1 METFKLV
8 VSKNKLNRSI
18 VMRWIN
24 LNLISF
30 LLVITAISF
39 PQKRA
44 FTIEDLYKVK
54 NVSAPVLSNSGEKI
68 AFTVSE
74 SDLPKGKSTNTV
86 YVMNINGSSLVN
98 ISEKVSGAHSPFW
111 SSNDDLYLI
120 NSGQVY
126 KYSFYTGEAVQVT
139 DFYAGVSDP
148 VISNDEKYI
157 AFTAE
162 LFPECGIDNDCN
174 KRLEESSS
182 NGPMQAYI
190 ADELLFR
197 HWTDYKGEKESF
209 LVLYDLMEKK
219 YQAITSSDVLSG
231 TYMLGGSPKY
241 AFSPDSRV
249 LCYVSSSEKNIANST
264 NTDIYLMPLGGTQTV
279 NITLA
284 NEAWDGTPIFSP
296 DGKYLA
302 YRTHSIPGFEADRF
316 RIAVYNTQTLFS
328 EVLTEGFDYT
338 TDNLSWSADSK
349 SIYFLA
355 DYQGYSPVYKLDIE
369 SKSVVQVTDDKAVRG
384 YQTNKD
390 ENNIYLTYTSVD
402 KLPEIY
408 SYDVNA
414 STYSQITFFNKKLTE
429 EVDIRPAEQ
438 MWVDGADGVAV
449 HVFIVKP
456 HGFDEYKRY
465 PLIINVH
472 GGPQMQWMDSFR
484 GDWQVYPGSG
494 YVVAFFNP
502 HGSTGY
508 GSKYTETISKDWG
521 GKVYEDVMKVTEALE
536 KLRYVDNNRMG
547 AMGWSYGGY
556 MMNWLQG
563 QTKKF
568 KCFASMM
575 GIFDMESMW
584 GATEELWFAN
594 WDLGGQPWNSELYN
608 KYSPSNFVQNF
619 STPTLII
626 TGEKDYRVPYTQ
638 SIQYFNTLQSL
649 GIDSR
654 LIVFKNDGHWP
665 NNVKSMPL
673 YYNSHLEWF
682 HKYLDGKPAPYDSK
696 ELVKNNVFK

>member
-1 METFKLV
+1 
-8 VSKNKLNRSI
+8 
-18 VMRWIN
+18 
-24 LNLISF
+24 
-30 LLVITAISF
+30 
-39 PQKRA
+39 
-44 FTIEDLYKVK
+44 
-54 NVSAPVLSNSGEKI
+54 
-68 AFTVSE
+68 
-74 SDLPKGKSTNTV
+74 
-86 YVMNINGSSLVN
+86 
-98 ISEKVSGAHSPFW
+98 
-111 SSNDDLYLI
+111 
-120 NSGQVY
+120 
-126 KYSFYTGEAVQVT
+126 
-139 DFYAGVSDP
+139 
-148 VISNDEKYI
+148 
-157 AFTAE
+157 
-162 LFPECGIDNDCN
+162 
-174 KRLEESSS
+174 
-182 NGPMQAYI
+182 MQAYI

-197 HWTDYKGEKESF
+197 HWTDYKGEKESY
-209 LVLYDLMEKK
+209 LVLFDIKENK

-231 TYMLGGSPKY
+231 TYMLGGGPKY

-249 LCYVSSSEKNIANST
+249 LAYVSSSEKNIANST

-284 NEAWDGTPIFSP
+284 NDAWDGAPVYSP
-296 DGKYLA
+296 DGNYIA
-302 YRTHSIPGFEADRF
+302 YKTHSIPGFEADRF
-316 RIAVYNTQTLFS
+316 RIAVYNTRTLLS
-328 EVLTEGFDYT
+328 EVLTEDFDYT
-338 TDNLSWSADSK
+338 TDNLSWSVDSK

-355 DYQGYSPVYKLDIE
+355 DNRGYSPVYKVNVQ
-369 SKSVVQVTDDKAVRG
+369 SKNITKITDDKAVRG
-384 YQTNKD
+384 YQINK
-390 ENNIYLTYTSVD
+390 EEKNLYLTFTAVD

-414 STYSQITFFNKKLTE
+414 SVYSQITFFNKKLSE

-438 MWVDGADGVAV
+438 MWIEGADGVSV
-449 HVFIVKP
+449 HVFVVKP
-456 HGFDEYKRY
+456 HGYEEYKKY

-508 GSKYTETISKDWG
+508 GSKYTEAISKDWG
-521 GKVYEDVMKVTEALE
+521 GKVFEDVMKVTEALE
-536 KLRYVDNNRMG
+536 KLPYVDSNRMG

-568 KCFASMM
+568 KCLASMM
-575 GIFDMESMW
+575 GIFDLESMW

-608 KYSPSNFVQNF
+608 KYSPSNYVENF

-654 LIVFKNDGHWP
+654 LIIFKNDGHWP
-665 NNVKSMPL
+665 SNVKSMPL

-682 HKYLDGKPAPYDSK
+682 HKYLGGNPAPYDSK

>member
-1 METFKLV
+1 MKLSNS
-8 VSKNKLNRSI
+8 SKGENMFVKKYLSVFLLI
-18 VMRWIN
+18 V
-24 LNLISF
+24 ISF
-30 LLVITAISF
+30 SVNA
-39 PQKRA
+39 QKRA

-54 NVSAPVLSNSGEKI
+54 NASSPALSNSGEKI

-74 SDLPKGKSTNTV
+74 SDLSTGKTNTIV
-86 YVMNINGSSLVN
+86 YIMNPNGSSLVN
-98 ISEKVSGAHSPFW
+98 VSEKIPGAISPFW
-111 SSNDDLYLI
+111 SSTDELYLM
-120 NSGQVY
+120 NKGQVY
-126 KYSFYTGEAVQVT
+126 NYSLETNESVQVT

-148 VISNDEKYI
+148 ILSNDGRYI

-162 LFPECGIDNDCN
+162 LFPECGTDNDCN
-174 KRLEESSS
+174 KRLDESSS

-197 HWTDYKGEKESF
+197 HWTDYKGEKESY
-209 LVLYDLMEKK
+209 LVLFDIKEKK
-219 YQAITSSDVLSG
+219 YQTIISSDVLSG
-231 TYMLGGSPKY
+231 TYMLGGGSKF

-249 LCYVSSSEKNIANST
+249 LAYVSSPEKNIANST
-264 NTDIYLMPLGGTQTV
+264 NTDIYLMPIGGKDAV

-284 NEAWDGTPIFSP
+284 NDAWDGTPLFSP
-296 DGKYLA
+296 DGKFIA
-302 YRTHSIPGFEADRF
+302 YKTHAIPGFEADRF
-316 RIAVYNTQTLFS
+316 RIAVYNTQTLQS
-328 EVLTEGFDYT
+328 EVLTESFDYT
-338 TDNLSWSADSK
+338 TDNLSWSSDSK

-355 DYQGYSPVYKLDIE
+355 DNRGYSPVYKVDVE
-369 SKSVVQVTDDKAVRG
+369 TKNVTKVTDDKAVRG
-384 YQTNKD
+384 YQTNK
-390 ENNIYLTYTSVD
+390 EEKNLYLTFSTVD
-402 KLPEIY
+402 KPAEIF

-414 STYSQITFFNKKLTE
+414 GVYSQITYFNKKLTE

-438 MWVDGADGVAV
+438 MWVDGADGVPV

-456 HGFDEYKRY
+456 HGYEEYKKY
-465 PLIINVH
+465 PLVINVH

-508 GSKYTETISKDWG
+508 GSKYTEAISKDWG

-536 KLRYVDNNRMG
+536 KLPYVDSNRMG

-594 WDLGGQPWNSELYN
+594 WDLGGQPWNSDLYN
-608 KYSPSNFVQNF
+608 KYSPSNFVKNF
-619 STPTLII
+619 STPALII

-654 LIVFKNDGHWP
+654 LIIFKNDGHWP
-665 NNVKSMPL
+665 SNVKSMPL

-682 HKYLDGKPAPYDSK
+682 HKYLGGNPAPYDSR

>member
-1 METFKLV
+1 MFLKKYLSV
-8 VSKNKLNRSI
+8 
-18 VMRWIN
+18 
-24 LNLISF
+24 F
-30 LLVITAISF
+30 LLLIISVSISA
-39 PQKRA
+39 QKRA

-54 NVSAPVLSNSGEKI
+54 NVSSPVLSNSGDKI
-68 AFTVSE
+68 AYTVSE
-74 SDLPKGKSTNTV
+74 SDLSTGKTINTV
-86 YVMNINGSSLVN
+86 YVMNTIGSSLAS
-98 ISEKVSGAHSPFW
+98 ISDKVPGAYSPFW
-111 SSNDDLYLI
+111 SSDDELFLM
-120 NSGQVY
+120 NKGQVY
-126 KYSFYTGEAVQVT
+126 NYSFETNEAVQVT

-148 VISNDEKYI
+148 VLSNDGRYI

-162 LFPECGIDNDCN
+162 LFPECGVDNECN

-209 LVLYDLMEKK
+209 LVLFDIKENK
-219 YQAITSSDVLSG
+219 YQTITSSDVLAGS
-231 TYMLGGSPKY
+231 YMLGGGPKY
-241 AFSPDSRV
+241 AFSPDSRI
-249 LCYVSSSEKNIANST
+249 LTYVSSPEKNIANST
-264 NTDIYLMPLGGTQTV
+264 NTDIYLMPLGGNQTV

-284 NEAWDGTPIFSP
+284 NNAWDGTPVFSP
-296 DGKYLA
+296 DGKFIA
-302 YRTHSIPGFEADRF
+302 YRTHLIPGYEADRF
-316 RIAVYNTQTLFS
+316 RIAVYNTQTLQS
-328 EVLTEGFDYT
+328 EVLTENFDYT
-338 TDNLSWSADSK
+338 TDNLSWSSDSK

-355 DYQGYSPVYKLDIE
+355 DNRGYSPIYKVDIE
-369 SKSVVQVTDDKAVRG
+369 SKNIVEVTDDKAVRG
-384 YQTNKD
+384 YQINKE
-390 ENNIYLTYTSVD
+390 ENKLYLTYSAVNM
-402 KLPEIY
+402 PAEMY
-408 SYDVNA
+408 SYDINA
-414 STYSQITFFNKKLTE
+414 SMYSQITFFNKKLVE

-438 MWVDGADGVAV
+438 MWVEGADGVSV

-456 HGFDEYKRY
+456 HGFEEYKKY
-465 PLIINVH
+465 PLVINVH

-508 GSKYTETISKDWG
+508 GSKYTEAISKDWG

-536 KLRYVDNNRMG
+536 KLPYVDSNRMG

-568 KCFASMM
+568 KCLASMM
-575 GIFDMESMW
+575 GIFDLESMW

-594 WDLGGQPWNSELYN
+594 WDLGGQPWNSDLYN

-654 LIVFKNDGHWP
+654 LIIFKNDGHWP
-665 NNVKSMPL
+665 SNVKSMPL

-682 HKYLDGKPAPYDSK
+682 HKYLGGNPAPYDSK
-696 ELVKNNVFK
+696 ELVKNKVFK

>member
-1 METFKLV
+1 MFLKKYLSV
-8 VSKNKLNRSI
+8 
-18 VMRWIN
+18 
-24 LNLISF
+24 F
-30 LLVITAISF
+30 LLLIISVSISA
-39 PQKRA
+39 QKRA

-54 NVSAPVLSNSGEKI
+54 NVSSPVLSNSGDKI
-68 AFTVSE
+68 AYTVSE
-74 SDLPKGKSTNTV
+74 SDLSKGKTINTV
-86 YVMNINGSSLVN
+86 YVMNTIGSSLVS
-98 ISEKVSGAHSPFW
+98 ISDKVPGASSPFW
-111 SSNDDLYLI
+111 SSDDELFLM
-120 NSGQVY
+120 NKGQVY
-126 KYSFYTGEAVQVT
+126 KYSFETNEAVQVT

-148 VISNDEKYI
+148 VLSNDGRYI

-162 LFPECGIDNDCN
+162 LFPECGVDNECN

-209 LVLYDLMEKK
+209 LVLFDIKENK
-219 YQAITSSDVLSG
+219 YQTITSSDVLAGS
-231 TYMLGGSPKY
+231 YMLGGGPKY
-241 AFSPDSRV
+241 AFSPDSRI
-249 LCYVSSSEKNIANST
+249 LTYVSSPEKNIANST
-264 NTDIYLMPLGGTQTV
+264 NTDIYLMPLGGNQTV

-284 NEAWDGTPIFSP
+284 NNAWDGTPVFSP
-296 DGKYLA
+296 DGKFIA
-302 YRTHSIPGFEADRF
+302 YRTHLIPGYEADRF
-316 RIAVYNTQTLFS
+316 RIAVYNTQTLQS
-328 EVLTEGFDYT
+328 EVLTENFDYT
-338 TDNLSWSADSK
+338 TDNLSWSSDSK

-355 DYQGYSPVYKLDIE
+355 DNRGYSPIYKVDIE
-369 SKSVVQVTDDKAVRG
+369 SKNIVEVTDDKAVRG
-384 YQTNKD
+384 YQINKE
-390 ENNIYLTYTSVD
+390 ENKLYLTYSAVNM
-402 KLPEIY
+402 PAEMY
-408 SYDVNA
+408 SYDINA
-414 STYSQITFFNKKLTE
+414 SMYSQITFFNKKLVE

-438 MWVDGADGVAV
+438 MWVEGADGVSV

-456 HGFDEYKRY
+456 HGFEEYKKY
-465 PLIINVH
+465 PLVINVH

-508 GSKYTETISKDWG
+508 GSKYTEAISKDWG

-536 KLRYVDNNRMG
+536 KLPYVDSNRMG

-568 KCFASMM
+568 KCLASMM
-575 GIFDMESMW
+575 GIFDLESMW

-594 WDLGGQPWNSELYN
+594 WDLGGQPWNSDLYN

-654 LIVFKNDGHWP
+654 LIIFKNDGHWP
-665 NNVKSMPL
+665 SNVKSMPL

-682 HKYLDGKPAPYDSK
+682 HKYLGGNPAPYDSK
-696 ELVKNNVFK
+696 ELVKNKVFK

>member
-1 METFKLV
+1 MYLIGEKMNC
-8 VSKNKLNRSI
+8 KN
-18 VMRWIN
+18 V
-24 LNLISF
+24 LILTM
-30 LLVITAISF
+30 LLIGSVSF

-44 FTIEDLYKVK
+44 FTIEDLYKVN
-54 NVSAPVLSNSGEKI
+54 NVSVPVLSNSGEKI

-74 SDLPKGKSTNTV
+74 SDLPKGKSIITV
-86 YVMNINGSSLVN
+86 YVINKNGSSLINV
-98 ISEKVSGAHSPFW
+98 SEKVPGAHSPFW
-111 SSNDDLYLI
+111 SSSDDLYLI
-120 NSGQVY
+120 NKGQVY
-126 KYSFYTGEAVQVT
+126 KYSFETNEPVQVT

-148 VISNDEKYI
+148 ILSNDGRYI

-162 LFPECGIDNDCN
+162 LFSECGTDNDCN
-174 KRLEESSS
+174 KRLDESSS
-182 NGPMQAYI
+182 NGPVQAYI

-197 HWTDYKGEKESF
+197 HWTDYKGEKESY
-209 LVLYDLMEKK
+209 LVLFDTKEKK
-219 YQAITSSDVLSG
+219 YQPITSSDVLAG
-231 TYMLGGSPKY
+231 AYMLGGGPKF

-249 LCYVSSSEKNIANST
+249 LAYVSSPEKNIANST
-264 NTDIYLMPLGGTQTV
+264 NTDIYLMPIGGKEAV

-284 NEAWDGTPIFSP
+284 NDAWDGSPVFSP
-296 DGKYLA
+296 DGNYIA
-302 YRTHSIPGFEADRF
+302 YKTHSIPGFEADRF
-316 RIAVYNTQTLFS
+316 RIAVYNTHTLQA
-328 EVLTEGFDYT
+328 EVLSESFDYT
-338 TDNLSWSADSK
+338 TDNLSWSSDSK

-355 DYQGYSPVYKLDIE
+355 DNRGYSPVYKIDVQ
-369 SKSVVQVTDDKAVRG
+369 SKNITKVTDDKSVRG
-384 YQTNKD
+384 YQINKD
-390 ENNIYLTYTSVD
+390 EKNLYLTFTSVD

-414 STYSQITFFNKKLTE
+414 SIYSQITFFNKKLMD

-438 MWVDGADGVAV
+438 MWVDGADGVPV
-449 HVFIVKP
+449 HVFVVKP
-456 HGFDEYKRY
+456 HGFEEYKKY
-465 PLIINVH
+465 PLVINVH

-484 GDWQVYPGSG
+484 GDWQVYPGFG

-508 GSKYTETISKDWG
+508 GSKYTEAISKDWG

-536 KLRYVDNNRMG
+536 KLPYVDENRIG

-568 KCFASMM
+568 KCLASMM
-575 GIFDMESMW
+575 GVYDLESMW
-584 GATEELWFAN
+584 GATEELWFAS
-594 WDLGGQPWNSELYN
+594 WDFGGQPWNSELYS
-608 KYSPSNFVQNF
+608 KYSPSNYAKNF

-626 TGEKDYRVPYTQ
+626 VGEKDYRVPYTQ
-638 SIQYFNTLQSL
+638 SLQYFTTLQSL

-654 LIVFKNDGHWP
+654 LIIFKNDGHWP

-682 HKYLDGKPAPYDSK
+682 HKYLGGNLAPYNSK

>member
-1 METFKLV
+1 MFLKKYLSV
-8 VSKNKLNRSI
+8 
-18 VMRWIN
+18 
-24 LNLISF
+24 F
-30 LLVITAISF
+30 LLLIISVSISA
-39 PQKRA
+39 QKRA

-54 NVSAPVLSNSGEKI
+54 NVSSPVLSNSGDKI
-68 AFTVSE
+68 AYTVSE
-74 SDLPKGKSTNTV
+74 SDLSKGKTINTV
-86 YVMNINGSSLVN
+86 YVMNTIGSSLVS
-98 ISEKVSGAHSPFW
+98 ISDKVPDAYSPFW
-111 SSNDDLYLI
+111 SSDDELFLM
-120 NSGQVY
+120 NKGQVY
-126 KYSFYTGEAVQVT
+126 KYSFETNEAVQVT

-148 VISNDEKYI
+148 VLSNDGRYI

-162 LFPECGIDNDCN
+162 LFPECGVDNDCN

-209 LVLYDLMEKK
+209 LVLFDIKENK
-219 YQAITSSDVLSG
+219 YQTITSSDVLAGS
-231 TYMLGGSPKY
+231 YMLGGGPKY
-241 AFSPDSRV
+241 AFSPDSRI
-249 LCYVSSSEKNIANST
+249 LTYVSSPEKNIANST
-264 NTDIYLMPLGGTQTV
+264 NTDIYLMPLGGNQTV

-284 NEAWDGTPIFSP
+284 NNAWDGTPVFSP
-296 DGKYLA
+296 DGKFIA
-302 YRTHSIPGFEADRF
+302 YRTHLIPGYEADRF
-316 RIAVYNTQTLFS
+316 RIAVYNTQTLQS
-328 EVLTEGFDYT
+328 EVLTENFDYT
-338 TDNLSWSADSK
+338 TDNLSWSSDSK

-355 DYQGYSPVYKLDIE
+355 DNRGYSPIYKVDIE
-369 SKSVVQVTDDKAVRG
+369 SKNIVEVTDDKAVRG
-384 YQTNKD
+384 YQINKE
-390 ENNIYLTYTSVD
+390 ENKLYLTYSAVNM
-402 KLPEIY
+402 PAEMY
-408 SYDVNA
+408 SYDINA
-414 STYSQITFFNKKLTE
+414 SMYSQITFFNKKLVE

-438 MWVDGADGVAV
+438 MWVEGADGVSV

-456 HGFDEYKRY
+456 HGFEEYKKY
-465 PLIINVH
+465 PLVINVH

-508 GSKYTETISKDWG
+508 GSKYTEAISKDWG

-536 KLRYVDNNRMG
+536 KLPYVDSNRMG

-568 KCFASMM
+568 KCLASMM
-575 GIFDMESMW
+575 GIFDLESMW

-594 WDLGGQPWNSELYN
+594 WDLGGQPWNSDLYN

-654 LIVFKNDGHWP
+654 LIIFKNDGHWP
-665 NNVKSMPL
+665 SNVKSMPL

-682 HKYLDGKPAPYDSK
+682 HKYLGGNPAPYDSK
-696 ELVKNNVFK
+696 ELVKNKVFK

>member
-1 METFKLV
+1 MMRSFKL
-8 VSKNKLNRSI
+8 N
-18 VMRWIN
+18 
-24 LNLISF
+24 
-30 LLVITAISF
+30 LVIILLMIAAMSF

-54 NVSAPVLSNSGEKI
+54 NVSVPVLSNSGEKI
-68 AFTVSE
+68 AFAVSE
-74 SDLPKGKSTNTV
+74 SDLPKGKTINTV
-86 YVMNINGSSLVN
+86 YVMNKNGSSLINV
-98 ISEKVSGAHSPFW
+98 SEKIEGANSPFW
-111 SSNDDLYLI
+111 SSSDELYLM
-120 NSGQVY
+120 NKGQVY
-126 KYSFYTGEAVQVT
+126 KYSFDTGEATQVT

-148 VISNDEKYI
+148 VLSNDERYL

-162 LFPECGIDNDCN
+162 LFPECGTDNDCN
-174 KRLEESSS
+174 KRLDESTK

-197 HWTDYKGEKESF
+197 HWTDYKGEKESY
-209 LVLYDLMEKK
+209 LVLFDIKENK

-231 TYMLGGSPKY
+231 TYMLGGGPKY

-249 LCYVSSSEKNIANST
+249 LAYVSSSEKNIANST

-284 NEAWDGTPIFSP
+284 NDAWDGAPVYSP
-296 DGKYLA
+296 DGNYIA
-302 YRTHSIPGFEADRF
+302 YKTHSIPGFEADRF
-316 RIAVYNTQTLFS
+316 RIAVYNTRTLLS
-328 EVLTEGFDYT
+328 EVLTEDFDYT
-338 TDNLSWSADSK
+338 TDNLSWSVDSK

-355 DYQGYSPVYKLDIE
+355 DNRGYSPVYKVNVQ
-369 SKSVVQVTDDKAVRG
+369 SKNITKITDDKAVRG
-384 YQTNKD
+384 YQINK
-390 ENNIYLTYTSVD
+390 EEKNLYLTFTAVD

-414 STYSQITFFNKKLTE
+414 SVYSQITFFNKKLSE

-438 MWVDGADGVAV
+438 MWIEGADGVSV
-449 HVFIVKP
+449 HVFVVKP
-456 HGFDEYKRY
+456 HGYEEYKKY

-508 GSKYTETISKDWG
+508 GSKYTEAISKDWG
-521 GKVYEDVMKVTEALE
+521 GKVFEDVMKVTEALE
-536 KLRYVDNNRMG
+536 KLPYVDSNRMG

-568 KCFASMM
+568 KCLASMM
-575 GIFDMESMW
+575 GIFDLESMW

-608 KYSPSNFVQNF
+608 KYSPSNYVENF

-654 LIVFKNDGHWP
+654 LIIFKNDGHWP
-665 NNVKSMPL
+665 SNVKSMPL

-682 HKYLDGKPAPYDSK
+682 HKYLGGNPAPYDSK

>member
-1 METFKLV
+1 MSVKMYLSVFL
-8 VSKNKLNRSI
+8 LI
-18 VMRWIN
+18 I
-24 LNLISF
+24 ISF
-30 LLVITAISF
+30 SVNA
-39 PQKRA
+39 QKRA
-44 FTIEDLYKVK
+44 FTIQDLYKVK
-54 NVSAPVLSNSGEKI
+54 NVSSPVLSNSGEKI

-74 SDLPKGKSTNTV
+74 SDLSTGKTNTIV
-86 YVMNINGSSLVN
+86 YIMNTNGSSLVN
-98 ISEKVSGAHSPFW
+98 ISEKIPGSSSPFW
-111 SSNDDLYLI
+111 SSTDDLYLM
-120 NSGQVY
+120 NKGQVY
-126 KYSFYTGEAVQVT
+126 KYSLETNESLQVT

-148 VISNDEKYI
+148 ILSYDGRYL

-162 LFPECGIDNDCN
+162 LFPECGTDNDCN
-174 KRLEESSS
+174 KKLDESSS

-197 HWTDYKGEKESF
+197 HWTEYKGEKESY
-209 LVLYDLMEKK
+209 LVLFDTREKK
-219 YQAITSSDVLSG
+219 YQTIVSSDVLSG
-231 TYMLGGSPKY
+231 TYMLGGGPKY

-249 LCYVSSSEKNIANST
+249 LAYVSSPEKNIANST
-264 NTDIYLMPLGGTQTV
+264 NTDIYLLPIGGKDAV

-284 NEAWDGTPIFSP
+284 NDAWDGAPLFSP
-296 DGKYLA
+296 DGKFIA
-302 YRTHSIPGFEADRF
+302 YKTHSIPGFEADRF
-316 RIAVYNTQTLFS
+316 RIAVYNTQTLKS
-328 EVLTEGFDYT
+328 EVLTESFDYT
-338 TDNLSWSADSK
+338 TDNLSWSSDSK

-355 DYQGYSPVYKLDIE
+355 DNRGYTPVYKVDVETKNVTKI
-369 SKSVVQVTDDKAVRG
+369 TDDKAVRG
-384 YQTNKD
+384 YQANK
-390 ENNIYLTYTSVD
+390 EEKVLYLTTSTVD
-402 KLPEIY
+402 KPAEIF

-414 STYSQITFFNKKLTE
+414 GVYSQITYFNKKLTE

-438 MWVDGADGVAV
+438 MWVEGADGVPV

-456 HGFDEYKRY
+456 HGYEEYKKY
-465 PLIINVH
+465 PLVINVH

-508 GSKYTETISKDWG
+508 GSKYTEAISKDWG

-536 KLRYVDNNRMG
+536 KLPYVDSNRMG

-594 WDLGGQPWNSELYN
+594 WDLGGQPWNSDLYN
-608 KYSPSNFVQNF
+608 KYSPSNFIKNF
-619 STPTLII
+619 STPSLII
-626 TGEKDYRVPYTQ
+626 TGEKDYRVPYAQ

-654 LIVFKNDGHWP
+654 LIIFKNDGHWP
-665 NNVKSMPL
+665 SNVKSMPL

-682 HKYLDGKPAPYDSK
+682 HKYLGGNPAPYDSK

>member
-1 METFKLV
+1 MSV
-8 VSKNKLNRSI
+8 KNYLSI
-18 VMRWIN
+18 
-24 LNLISF
+24 F
-30 LLVITAISF
+30 LFIVLTLTASA
-39 PQKRA
+39 QKRA

-54 NVSAPVLSNSGEKI
+54 NVSVPVLSNSGEKI

-74 SDLPKGKSTNTV
+74 SDLSKGKTISTV
-86 YVMNINGSSLVN
+86 YIMNKNGSSLIS
-98 ISEKVSGAHSPFW
+98 ISEKLAGASSPFW
-111 SSNDDLYLI
+111 SSSDELFLMNKGL
-120 NSGQVY
+120 VY
-126 KYSFYTGEAVQVT
+126 KYSFDIDEATQVT

-148 VISNDEKYI
+148 ILSYDGRYI

-162 LFPECGIDNDCN
+162 FFPECGTDNDCN
-174 KRLEESSS
+174 KRLDESSS

-197 HWTDYKGEKESF
+197 HWTDYKGEKESY
-209 LVLYDLMEKK
+209 LVLFDIKENK

-231 TYMLGGSPKY
+231 TYMLGGGPKY

-249 LCYVSSSEKNIANST
+249 FAYVSSSEKNIANST

-284 NEAWDGTPIFSP
+284 NDAWDGAPIYSP
-296 DGKYLA
+296 NGNYIA
-302 YRTHSIPGFEADRF
+302 YKTHSIPGFEADRF
-316 RIAVYNTQTLFS
+316 RIAVYNTQTLLS
-328 EVLTEGFDYT
+328 ETLSESFDYT
-338 TDNLSWSADSK
+338 TDNLSWSSDSK

-355 DYQGYSPVYKLDIE
+355 DNRGYSPVYKVDVETKNIT
-369 SKSVVQVTDDKAVRG
+369 KVTDDKSVRG
-384 YQTNKD
+384 YQINKD
-390 ENNIYLTYTSVD
+390 EKKLFLTYSTVD
-402 KLPEIY
+402 MPAEIY
-408 SYDVNA
+408 FYDLSA
-414 STYSQITFFNKKLTE
+414 GIYSQITYFNKKLTE

-438 MWVDGADGVAV
+438 MWVEGADGVPV

-456 HGFDEYKRY
+456 HGYEEYKKY
-465 PLIINVH
+465 PLVINVH

-508 GSKYTETISKDWG
+508 GSKYTEAISKDWG

-536 KLRYVDNNRMG
+536 KLPYVDGNKIG

-568 KCFASMM
+568 KCLASMM
-575 GIFDMESMW
+575 GVYDLESMW

-594 WDLGGQPWNSELYN
+594 WDFGGQPWNSELYN
-608 KYSPSNFVQNF
+608 KFSPSNYVQNF

-654 LIVFKNDGHWP
+654 LIIFKHDGHWP

-682 HKYLDGKPAPYDSK
+682 HKYLGGSPAPYDSE

>member
-1 METFKLV
+1 MRSFKL
-8 VSKNKLNRSI
+8 N
-18 VMRWIN
+18 
-24 LNLISF
+24 
-30 LLVITAISF
+30 LVIILLMIAAMSF

-54 NVSAPVLSNSGEKI
+54 NVSVPVLSNSGEKI
-68 AFTVSE
+68 AFAVSE
-74 SDLPKGKSTNTV
+74 SDLPKGKTINTV
-86 YVMNINGSSLVN
+86 YVMNKNGSSLINV
-98 ISEKVSGAHSPFW
+98 SEKIEGANSPFW
-111 SSNDDLYLI
+111 SSSDELYLM
-120 NSGQVY
+120 NKGQVY
-126 KYSFYTGEAVQVT
+126 KYSFDTGEATQVT

-148 VISNDEKYI
+148 VLSNDERYL

-162 LFPECGIDNDCN
+162 LFPECGTDNDCN
-174 KRLEESSS
+174 KRLDESTK

-197 HWTDYKGEKESF
+197 HWTDYKGEKESY
-209 LVLYDLMEKK
+209 LVLFDIKENK

-231 TYMLGGSPKY
+231 TYMLGGGPKY

-249 LCYVSSSEKNIANST
+249 LAYVSSSEKNIANST

-284 NEAWDGTPIFSP
+284 NDAWDGAPVYSP
-296 DGKYLA
+296 DGNYIA
-302 YRTHSIPGFEADRF
+302 YKTHSIPGFEADRF
-316 RIAVYNTQTLFS
+316 RIAVYNTRTLLS
-328 EVLTEGFDYT
+328 EVLTEDFDYT
-338 TDNLSWSADSK
+338 TDNLSWSVDSK

-355 DYQGYSPVYKLDIE
+355 DNRGYSPVYKVNVQ
-369 SKSVVQVTDDKAVRG
+369 SKNITKITDDKAVRG
-384 YQTNKD
+384 YQINK
-390 ENNIYLTYTSVD
+390 EEKNLYLTFTAVD

-414 STYSQITFFNKKLTE
+414 SVYSQITFFNKKLSE

-438 MWVDGADGVAV
+438 MWIEGADGVSV
-449 HVFIVKP
+449 HVFVVKP
-456 HGFDEYKRY
+456 HGYEEYKKY

-508 GSKYTETISKDWG
+508 GSKYTEAISKDWG
-521 GKVYEDVMKVTEALE
+521 GKVFEDVMKVTEALE
-536 KLRYVDNNRMG
+536 KLPYVDSNRMG

-568 KCFASMM
+568 KCLASMM
-575 GIFDMESMW
+575 GIFDLESMW

-608 KYSPSNFVQNF
+608 KYSPSNYVENF

-654 LIVFKNDGHWP
+654 LIIFKNDGHWP
-665 NNVKSMPL
+665 SNVKSMPL

-682 HKYLDGKPAPYDSK
+682 HKYLGGNPAPYDSK

>member
-1 METFKLV
+1 MLIKKHVLFILV
-8 VSKNKLNRSI
+8 
-18 VMRWIN
+18 
-24 LNLISF
+24 F
-30 LLVITAISF
+30 LLAISVGA
-39 PQKRA
+39 QKRA

-54 NVSAPVLSNSGEKI
+54 NVSVPVLSNSGEKI

-74 SDLPKGKSTNTV
+74 SDLPKGKTINTV
-86 YVMNINGSSLVN
+86 YVMNKNGSSLINV
-98 ISEKVSGAHSPFW
+98 SEKIEGANSPFW
-111 SSNDDLYLI
+111 SSNDELYLM
-120 NSGQVY
+120 NKGQVY
-126 KYSFYTGEAVQVT
+126 KYSFENGEAAQLT

-148 VISNDEKYI
+148 VLSNDERYL

-162 LFPECGIDNDCN
+162 LFPECGTDNDCN
-174 KRLEESSS
+174 KRLDESTSK
-182 NGPMQAYI
+182 GPMQAYI

-197 HWTDYKGEKESF
+197 HWTNYKGEKESY
-209 LVLYDLMEKK
+209 LVLFDIKENK

-231 TYMLGGSPKY
+231 TYMLGGGPKY

-249 LCYVSSSEKNIANST
+249 LAYVSSSEKNIANST

-284 NEAWDGTPIFSP
+284 NDAWDGAPIYSP
-296 DGKYLA
+296 DGNYIA
-302 YRTHSIPGFEADRF
+302 YKTHSIPGFEADRF
-316 RIAVYNTQTLFS
+316 RIAVYNTQTLLS
-328 EVLTEGFDYT
+328 ETLTEDFDYT

-355 DYQGYSPVYKLDIE
+355 DNRGYSPVYKVDIQ
-369 SKSVVQVTDDKAVRG
+369 SKNITKITDDKAVRG
-384 YQTNKD
+384 YQINK
-390 ENNIYLTYTSVD
+390 EEKNLYLTFTAVD
-402 KLPEIY
+402 KLSEIY

-414 STYSQITFFNKKLTE
+414 SVYSQITFFNKKLSE
-429 EVDIRPAEQ
+429 ELDIRPAEQ
-438 MWVDGADGVAV
+438 MWVEGADGVPV
-449 HVFIVKP
+449 HVFVVKP
-456 HGFDEYKRY
+456 HGYEEYKKY
-465 PLIINVH
+465 PLVINVH

-508 GSKYTETISKDWG
+508 GSKYTEAISKDWG
-521 GKVYEDVMKVTEALE
+521 GKVFEDVMKVTEALE
-536 KLRYVDNNRMG
+536 KLPYVDSNRMG

-568 KCFASMM
+568 KCLASMM
-575 GIFDMESMW
+575 GVYDLESMW

-594 WDLGGQPWNSELYN
+594 WDFGGQPWNSDLYN
-608 KYSPSNFVQNF
+608 KFSPSNFVQNF

-654 LIVFKNDGHWP
+654 LIIFKNDGHWP
-665 NNVKSMPL
+665 SNVKSMPL
-673 YYNSHLEWF
+673 YYNSHLDWF
-682 HKYLDGKPAPYDSK
+682 HKYLGGNPAPYDSK

>member
-1 METFKLV
+1 MFIKKYGLF
-8 VSKNKLNRSI
+8 I
-18 VMRWIN
+18 
-24 LNLISF
+24 LI
-30 LLVITAISF
+30 LLFTISNNA
-39 PQKRA
+39 QKRA

-54 NVSAPVLSNSGEKI
+54 NVSVPVLSNSGEKI

-74 SDLPKGKSTNTV
+74 SDLSKGKTSTIVYIMNT
-86 YVMNINGSSLVN
+86 NGSSLVN
-98 ISEKVSGAHSPFW
+98 VSEKIPEANSPFW
-111 SSNDDLYLI
+111 SSTDELYLMNI
-120 NSGQVY
+120 GQVY
-126 KYSFYTGEAVQVT
+126 KYSFDTEEATQVT

-148 VISNDEKYI
+148 VLSNDGRYL

-162 LFPECGIDNDCN
+162 LFPECGTDNDCN
-174 KRLEESSS
+174 KRLDESTS

-197 HWTDYKGEKESF
+197 HWTDYKGEKESY
-209 LVLYDLMEKK
+209 LVLFDIKENK
-219 YQAITSSDVLSG
+219 YQIINSSDVLSG
-231 TYMLGGSPKY
+231 TYMLGGGPKY

-249 LCYVSSSEKNIANST
+249 LAYVSTSEKNIANST

-284 NEAWDGTPIFSP
+284 NDAWDGAPIYSP
-296 DGKYLA
+296 DGNYIA
-302 YRTHSIPGFEADRF
+302 YKTHSIPGFEADRF
-316 RIAVYNTQTLFS
+316 RIAVFNIKTLLS
-328 EVLTEGFDYT
+328 EVLTEDFDYT
-338 TDNLSWSADSK
+338 TDNLSWSSDSK
-349 SIYFLA
+349 SIYFMA
-355 DYQGYSPVYKLDIE
+355 DNRGYSPVYNIDIQ
-369 SKSVVQVTDDKAVRG
+369 SKNITQVTDDKSVRG
-384 YQTNKD
+384 YQINKD
-390 ENNIYLTYTSVD
+390 EKDLYLTFTAVD
-402 KLPEIY
+402 RLPEIY
-408 SYDVNA
+408 SYDLNLSV
-414 STYSQITFFNKKLTE
+414 YSQITFFNKKLSE

-438 MWVDGADGVAV
+438 MWVDGADGVPV

-456 HGFDEYKRY
+456 HGFQEYTKY
-465 PLIINVH
+465 PLVINVH

-508 GSKYTETISKDWG
+508 GSKYTEAISKDWG
-521 GKVYEDVMKVTEALE
+521 GKVYEDVMKVTDALE
-536 KLRYVDNNRMG
+536 KLPYVDSERIG

-556 MMNWLQG
+556 MMNWLQA
-563 QTKKF
+563 QTKRF
-568 KCFASMM
+568 KCLASMM
-575 GIFDMESMW
+575 GVYDLKSMW

-594 WDLGGQPWNSELYN
+594 WDYGGQPWNSDLYN
-608 KYSPSNFVQNF
+608 KFSPSSYVQNF

-654 LIVFKNDGHWP
+654 LIIFKNDGHWP

-682 HKYLDGKPAPYDSK
+682 HKYLGGAQAPYDSK

>member
-1 METFKLV
+1 
-8 VSKNKLNRSI
+8 
-18 VMRWIN
+18 MRWIN
-24 LNLISF
+24 LNLICF

-74 SDLPKGKSTNTV
+74 SDLPKGKSTNIV
-86 YVMNINGSSLVN
+86 YVMNINGSSLFNV
-98 ISEKVSGAHSPFW
+98 SEKVSGAYSPFW
-111 SSNDDLYLI
+111 SSSDNLYLM
-120 NSGQVY
+120 NNGQVY
-126 KYSFYTGEAVQVT
+126 KYSFETDEAVQVT

-174 KRLEESSS
+174 KRLGESSS

-219 YQAITSSDVLSG
+219 YQAITSGDVLSS
-231 TYMLGGSPKY
+231 TYMLGGGPKY

-284 NEAWDGTPIFSP
+284 NDAWDGTPIFSP

-302 YRTHSIPGFEADRF
+302 YRNHSIPGSEADRF
-316 RIAVYNTQTLFS
+316 RIAVYNTQTLFP
-328 EVLTEGFDYT
+328 EVLTESFDYT

-355 DYQGYSPVYKLDIE
+355 DYRGYSPVYKIDIE
-369 SKSVVQVTDDKAVRG
+369 SKNVLQVTDDKAVRG

-390 ENNIYLTYTSVD
+390 GNNIYLTFTSVD

-438 MWVDGADGVAV
+438 MWIEGADGIQV
-449 HVFIVKP
+449 HVFVVKP
-456 HGFDEYKRY
+456 HGFDDYKRY

-508 GSKYTETISKDWG
+508 GSKYTEAISKDWG

-536 KLRYVDNNRMG
+536 KLRYVDSNRMG

-649 GIDSR
+649 GIGSR
-654 LIVFKNDGHWP
+654 LIIFKNDGHWP

>member
-1 METFKLV
+1 MRCFKV
-8 VSKNKLNRSI
+8 
-18 VMRWIN
+18 N
-24 LNLISF
+24 LTII
-30 LLVITAISF
+30 LLMITAISF
-39 PQKRA
+39 AQKRA
-44 FTIEDLYKVK
+44 FTIEDLYKIK
-54 NVSAPVLSNSGEKI
+54 NLSAPVLSNSGEKI

-74 SDLPKGKSTNTV
+74 SDLAKGKTSNTV
-86 YVMNINGSSLVN
+86 YVMNTNGSSL
-98 ISEKVSGAHSPFW
+98 ISVSDKLPGANSPFW
-111 SSNDDLYLI
+111 SSSDELYLM
-120 NSGQVY
+120 NKGQVY
-126 KYSFYTGEAVQVT
+126 KYSFETNEAVQIT

-148 VISNDEKYI
+148 VFSNDGRYV

-162 LFPECGIDNDCN
+162 LFPDCGTDNDCN
-174 KRLEESSS
+174 KRLDESSS
-182 NGPMQAYI
+182 NGPLQAYI

-197 HWTDYKGEKESF
+197 HWTDYKGEKESY
-209 LVLYDLMEKK
+209 LVLFDIKEKK

-231 TYMLGGSPKY
+231 TYMLGGGPKY
-241 AFSPDSRV
+241 AFSPDSRI
-249 LCYVSSSEKNIANST
+249 LAYVSSSEKNIANST
-264 NTDIYLMPLGGTQTV
+264 NTDIYLMPLGGSQTV
-279 NITLA
+279 NITLT
-284 NEAWDGTPIFSP
+284 NDAWDGTPTFSP
-296 DGKYLA
+296 DGNYLA
-302 YRTHSIPGFEADRF
+302 YRTHSIPGYEADRF
-316 RIAVYNTQTLFS
+316 RIAVYNTKTFLS
-328 EVLTEGFDYT
+328 EVLTEDFDYA

-349 SIYFLA
+349 SIYFVA
-355 DYQGYSPVYKLDIE
+355 DYKGYSPVYKVDLDT
-369 SKSVVQVTDDKAVRG
+369 KKVLQVTDDKAVRG
-384 YQTNKD
+384 YQVSKD
-390 ENNIYLTYTSVD
+390 DQVLYLTFSTVD
-402 KLPEIY
+402 KPAEMF
-408 SYDVNA
+408 SYTINSNA
-414 STYSQITFFNKKLTE
+414 YAQITYFNKKLTE

-438 MWVDGADGVAV
+438 MWVEGADGILV
-449 HVFIVKP
+449 HVFVVKP
-456 HGFDEYKRY
+456 HNFDEYKRY

-484 GDWQVYPGSG
+484 GDWQIYPGSG

-508 GSKYTETISKDWG
+508 GSKYTEAISKDWG

-536 KLRYVDNNRMG
+536 KLRYVDSDRMG

-575 GIFDMESMW
+575 GIFDLESMW

-594 WDLGGQPWNSELYN
+594 WDLGGQPWNSELYK
-608 KYSPSNFVQNF
+608 KYSPSNYVQNF

-638 SIQYFNTLQSL
+638 SIQYFTTLQSL

-654 LIVFKNDGHWP
+654 LIIFKNDGHWP
-665 NNVKSMPL
+665 SSVKSMPL

-682 HKYLDGKPAPYDSK
+682 HKYLGGNPAPYDSK

>member
-1 METFKLV
+1 MKH
-8 VSKNKLNRSI
+8 
-18 VMRWIN
+18 
-24 LNLISF
+24 LIQFF
-30 LLVITAISF
+30 LLTFLIFTSISY

-54 NVSAPVLSNSGEKI
+54 NVSVPVLSNSGEKI
-68 AFTVSE
+68 AFTTSE
-74 SDLPKGKSTNTV
+74 SDLPKGKTITTV
-86 YVMNINGSSLVN
+86 YVMDTNGSSLVN
-98 ISEKVSGAHSPFW
+98 VSEKIPGANSPIW
-111 SSNDDLYLI
+111 SSNDELYLM
-120 NSGQVY
+120 NKEQLY
-126 KYSFYTGEAVQVT
+126 KYSFQTNETVQVT

-148 VISNDEKYI
+148 VLSRDGRYV

-162 LFPECGIDNDCN
+162 LFPECGADNDCN
-174 KRLEESSS
+174 KRLDESSS
-182 NGPMQAYI
+182 KGPMQAYI

-197 HWTDYKGEKESF
+197 HWTDYKGEKKSY
-209 LVLYDLMEKK
+209 LVLFDIKENK
-219 YQAITSSDVLSG
+219 YHTVTNSNVLSG
-231 TYMLGGSPKY
+231 TYMLGGGPKY
-241 AFSPDSRV
+241 AFSPDSRI
-249 LCYVSSSEKNIANST
+249 LSYVSTTEKNIANST
-264 NTDIYLMPLGGTQTV
+264 NTDIFLLPMGGRDAV
-279 NITLA
+279 NITLT
-284 NEAWDGTPIFSP
+284 NDAWDGTPTFSP
-296 DGKYLA
+296 DGKYVA
-302 YRTHSIPGFEADRF
+302 YRTQSIAGFEADRY

-328 EVLTEGFDYT
+328 EVITEDFDYT
-338 TDNLSWSADSK
+338 TNDLSWSADSK

-355 DYQGYSPVYKLDIE
+355 DNRGYSPVYKIDVE
-369 SKSVVQVTDDKAVRG
+369 SKSIVQVTDDKAVRG
-384 YQTNKD
+384 YQANKD
-390 ENNIYLTYTSVD
+390 EKNLYLTFTAVD
-402 KLPEIY
+402 KPTEIY

-414 STYSQITFFNKKLTE
+414 SIYSQITFFNKKLIE

-438 MWVDGADGVAV
+438 IWVEGADGVPV

-508 GSKYTETISKDWG
+508 GSKYTEAISKDWG

-536 KLRYVDNNRMG
+536 KLHYVDSDRMG

-575 GIFDMESMW
+575 GLFDLESMW

-654 LIVFKNDGHWP
+654 LIIFKNDGHWP
-665 NNVKSMPL
+665 SNVKSMPL

-682 HKYLDGKPAPYDSK
+682 HKYLGGIPAPYGSK

>member
-1 METFKLV
+1 MFLKKYLSV
-8 VSKNKLNRSI
+8 
-18 VMRWIN
+18 
-24 LNLISF
+24 F
-30 LLVITAISF
+30 LLLIISVSISA
-39 PQKRA
+39 QKRA

-54 NVSAPVLSNSGEKI
+54 NVSSPVLSNSGDKI
-68 AFTVSE
+68 AYTVSE
-74 SDLPKGKSTNTV
+74 SDLSKGKTINTV
-86 YVMNINGSSLVN
+86 YVMNTIGSSLVS
-98 ISEKVSGAHSPFW
+98 ISDKVPDAYSPFW
-111 SSNDDLYLI
+111 SSDDELFLM
-120 NSGQVY
+120 NKGQVY
-126 KYSFYTGEAVQVT
+126 KYSFETNEAVQVT

-148 VISNDEKYI
+148 VLSNDGRYI

-162 LFPECGIDNDCN
+162 LFPECGVDNECN

-209 LVLYDLMEKK
+209 LVLFDIKENK
-219 YQAITSSDVLSG
+219 YQTITSSDVLAGS
-231 TYMLGGSPKY
+231 YMLGGGPKY
-241 AFSPDSRV
+241 AFSPDSRI
-249 LCYVSSSEKNIANST
+249 LTYVSSPEKNIANST
-264 NTDIYLMPLGGTQTV
+264 NTDIYLMPLGGNQTV

-284 NEAWDGTPIFSP
+284 NNAWDGTPVFSP
-296 DGKYLA
+296 DGKFIA
-302 YRTHSIPGFEADRF
+302 YRTHLIPGYEADRF
-316 RIAVYNTQTLFS
+316 RIAVYNTQTLQS
-328 EVLTEGFDYT
+328 EVLTENFDYT
-338 TDNLSWSADSK
+338 TDNLSWSSDSK

-355 DYQGYSPVYKLDIE
+355 DNRGYSPIYKVDIE
-369 SKSVVQVTDDKAVRG
+369 SKNIVEVTDDKAVRG
-384 YQTNKD
+384 YQINKE
-390 ENNIYLTYTSVD
+390 ENKLYLTYSAVNM
-402 KLPEIY
+402 PAEMY
-408 SYDVNA
+408 SYDINA
-414 STYSQITFFNKKLTE
+414 SMYSQITFFNKKLVE

-438 MWVDGADGVAV
+438 MWVEGADGVSV

-456 HGFDEYKRY
+456 HGFEEYKKY
-465 PLIINVH
+465 PLVINVH

-508 GSKYTETISKDWG
+508 GSKYTEAISKDWG

-536 KLRYVDNNRMG
+536 KLPYVDSNRMG

-568 KCFASMM
+568 KCLASMM
-575 GIFDMESMW
+575 GIFDLESMW

-594 WDLGGQPWNSELYN
+594 WDLGGQPWNSDLYN

-654 LIVFKNDGHWP
+654 LIIFKNDGHWP
-665 NNVKSMPL
+665 SNVKSMPL

-682 HKYLDGKPAPYDSK
+682 HKYLGGNPAPYDSK
-696 ELVKNNVFK
+696 ELVKNKVFK